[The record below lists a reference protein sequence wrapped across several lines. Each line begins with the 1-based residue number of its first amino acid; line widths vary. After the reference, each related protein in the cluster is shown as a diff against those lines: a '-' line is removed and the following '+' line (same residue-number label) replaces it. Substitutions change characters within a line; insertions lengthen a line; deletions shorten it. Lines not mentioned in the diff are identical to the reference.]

1 MNLYI
6 DRNCH
11 IQILEKFNLFS
22 GPSLKVIGTLSE
34 LCDHID
40 VDECKRRN
48 IQIITMPS
56 ISTEIV
62 ADLTVAALEG
72 QLMSNEGKQGD
83 IIELSPVDHVEKSGF

>member
-1 MNLYI
+1 M
-6 DRNCH
+6 
-11 IQILEKFNLFS
+11 
-22 GPSLKVIGTLSE
+22 IGTLSE

-72 QLMSNEGKQGD
+72 QLISSEGKKHD
-83 IIELSPVDHVEKSGF
+83 KLELSPFDHF

>member
-1 MNLYI
+1 M
-6 DRNCH
+6 
-11 IQILEKFNLFS
+11 
-22 GPSLKVIGTLSE
+22 IGTLSE

-72 QLMSNEGKQGD
+72 QLISNEGKIRD
-83 IIELSPVDHVEKSGF
+83 KLELSPFDHF